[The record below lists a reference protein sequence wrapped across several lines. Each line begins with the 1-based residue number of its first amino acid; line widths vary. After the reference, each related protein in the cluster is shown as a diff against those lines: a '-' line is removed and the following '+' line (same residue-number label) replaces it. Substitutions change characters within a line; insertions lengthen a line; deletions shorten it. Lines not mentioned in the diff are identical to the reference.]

1 MPQNTFTEMIFKS
14 RKILLEILKEQGFN
28 INDYKD
34 FNLHEI
40 SSMIQSKQLDMLLT
54 NPSNEKKNYVKYHLG
69 RTLRPNYIQDY
80 IEDLFNLEKILETK
94 DDLIIITKE
103 EPNET
108 LVRYLVDIYENEG
121 IFIRI
126 LALKRLQFNI
136 LKHSLVPPHS
146 ILTDKK
152 EIDDFIRKYNIN
164 PKIIDKQLPDISRFS
179 PVSLVIGIRPGEI
192 CKIQRDS
199 KTAINSLF
207 YRICI

>member
-1 MPQNTFTEMIFKS
+1 M
-14 RKILLEILKEQGFN
+14 
-28 INDYKD
+28 
-34 FNLHEI
+34 
-40 SSMIQSKQLDMLLT
+40 
-54 NPSNEKKNYVKYHLG
+54 
-69 RTLRPNYIQDY
+69 
-80 IEDLFNLEKILETK
+80 
-94 DDLIIITKE
+94 
-103 EPNET
+103 
-108 LVRYLVDIYENEG
+108 DIYENEG

-164 PKIIDKQLPDISRFS
+164 PKTINKQLPDISRFS

-192 CKIQRDS
+192 CKIERDS